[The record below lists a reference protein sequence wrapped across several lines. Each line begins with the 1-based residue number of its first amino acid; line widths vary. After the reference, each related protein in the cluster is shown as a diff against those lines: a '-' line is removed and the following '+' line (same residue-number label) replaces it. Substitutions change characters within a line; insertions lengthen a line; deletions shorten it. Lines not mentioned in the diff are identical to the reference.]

1 MSSNNNNYT
10 FVGYEPKRIFDISQ
24 TLEGNRILFY
34 VRDENNDIKKISF
47 EADYLVKSGAINIE
61 KLTELIDKALENGD
75 DNR

>member
-1 MSSNNNNYT
+1 MSSNNNNYK

-24 TLEGNRILFY
+24 NLEGNRILFY

-61 KLTELIDKALENGD
+61 ALTKLIDKALENGD